1 MPKTTKEESV
11 TRINEL
17 QESLWTY
24 QQVGVDI
31 DDVPEIMETLED
43 AITFAKVLFYE
54 YLNEV

>member
-1 MPKTTKEESV
+1 MPKTTKEEAV
-11 TRINEL
+11 TQINDL

-24 QQVGVDI
+24 QQAGVDI

>member
-1 MPKTTKEESV
+1 MPKTTKEEAV
-11 TRINEL
+11 TQINDL

-24 QQVGVDI
+24 QQAGVAI